1 MPARIVTSRRLAA
14 AVAVLVTV
22 GACSSSSS
30 AVPSTTTAAT
40 STTTTAGS
48 TTTVATTTTTTST
61 TTTTTTLPPI
71 VLGFAG
77 DTSFTHGLD
86 ARDPLGDATALLS
99 APDLMLVNL
108 ETTVAESDV
117 GTAAPKRYTF
127 KSPPHSVQL
136 LSDAGIDGVQ
146 LANNHTLDFGTPALL
161 RTLELLDEGDM
172 PHAGAGD
179 DPTAA
184 YAPRFFDVDGWR
196 IGVVAFS
203 RVPCDWASSGVNS
216 RPEVA
221 WTCEPFVP
229 DTMAAV
235 AEAAADSDLTVVM
248 VHWGIELDHCPQPY
262 QRALAEA
269 WVRSG
274 ADLIIGGHP
283 HVLQGVE
290 QVDGVWLVNSTGNF
304 AFPSARASSAIT
316 ALFDFTVNED
326 GISLQAHPIR
336 IESGRPVPATGSD
349 AAAILADL
357 GSWSFGWTFDEN
369 GMAVPT
375 DAAGACG

>member
-1 MPARIVTSRRLAA
+1 VAVRTLTVLRLGAAA
-14 AVAVLVTV
+14 AVLVAI

-30 AVPSTTTAAT
+30 SEPERVPATT
-40 STTTTAGS
+40 STTTSSA
-48 TTTVATTTTTTST
+48 TTTTATTTTTSTT

-86 ARDPLGDATALLS
+86 DRDPLGDATELLS
-99 APDLMLVNL
+99 EPDLMLVNL

-127 KSPPHSVQL
+127 KSPPDSVEL
-136 LSDAGIDGVQ
+136 LTDAGIDGVQ

-161 RTLELLDEGDM
+161 RTLELLDEGAM

-179 DPTAA
+179 DPAGA

-203 RVPCDWASSGVNS
+203 RVPCDWAASGVNS

-248 VHWGIELDHCPQPY
+248 VHWGIEGDHCPQPY
-262 QRALAEA
+262 QRSLAEA
-269 WVRSG
+269 WASAG

-283 HVLQGVE
+283 HVLQGIE
-290 QVDGVWLVNSTGNF
+290 KVDGAWLVNSTGNF
-304 AFPSARASSAIT
+304 AFPSARSASAIT
-316 ALFDFTVNED
+316 ALFEFTVSTD

-336 IESGRPVPATGSD
+336 IESGRPVPVTGSE
-349 AAAILADL
+349 AADILADL
-357 GSWSFGWTFDEN
+357 GSWSFGWTFDED
-369 GMAVPT
+369 GTALPT
-375 DAAGACG
+375 DQAGVCG